1 MAKRP
6 DVSVTITA
14 VDKTRQAFNSVSRG
28 LSGVSKSLFNVKT
41 AIGTALGAGGL
52 GLMVKA
58 SLEATDALAKTA
70 RRIGVTTQELQ
81 KLHHAAAITGV
92 ETATMNMALQRFIRR
107 TAEAARGTG
116 EAKDALRELGL
127 NASQL
132 TKLPLEEQMLALADA
147 FEGAGTDADRVR
159 LAMKLFDSEGVA
171 LVQTLKEGRAGLQ
184 GMFREA
190 ETLGMVLSTSA
201 VKGVEQTND
210 AIARLGGVIRGFRDQ
225 VVAKLAPGIEAL
237 TTHFTNLI
245 VEQANLKGGF
255 EALGKAIAVDLI
267 RAVRAATIATATLF
281 NTLIG
286 SINAANTA
294 FSTLKNIF
302 TFDEASAAAT
312 KVDNLKRKIADLR
325 KEKEKPQNERGFMGI
340 LGQSDEEI
348 DAEIAAY
355 EEGVARYEAA
365 AAKFQAP
372 VEIPLIP
379 LEPLIAAFD
388 ALESGL
394 SGTRENIKETAD
406 ETVAVVAPMP
416 SLFDQMKEAANA
428 AFQGISE
435 GLQSTGQRF
444 ESLKKGFEDLG
455 NRAMSSLTDGLA
467 AAVEGTKSLKNAF
480 GDMARGIIQDLTKML
495 LKYYLI
501 QPLFNAITGA
511 FPAPAGAA
519 SPPPPKAI
527 GGAVQGGKAYMVGER
542 GPEMFVPARTGS
554 IVSNDDMNSGKVVV
568 QQTINV
574 TTGIQQTVRAE
585 IANLMPQIQA
595 AAKSAVAEARMRG
608 GNYSRA
614 LVGA

>member
-28 LSGVSKSLFNVKT
+28 LSGVSKSLLNVKT
-41 AIGTALGAGGL
+41 AIGAALGAGGL

-81 KLHHAAAITGV
+81 KLHHAATITGV

-132 TKLPLEEQMLALADA
+132 TKLSLEEQMLALADA

-171 LVQTLKEGRAGLQ
+171 LVQTLKEGRSGLQ
-184 GMFREA
+184 GMFQEA

-201 VKGVEQTND
+201 VKGVEDTND
-210 AIARLGGVIRGFRDQ
+210 AIARLNGVIRGFRDQ
-225 VVAKLAPGIEAL
+225 VIAKLAPGIEAL
-237 TTHFTNLI
+237 AKHFTELI
-245 VEQANLKGGF
+245 VEQAALKGGF
-255 EALGKAIAVDLI
+255 EALAKAIAIDLI
-267 RAVRAATIATATLF
+267 RALRAATIAGAQLF
-281 NTLIG
+281 NFFIG
-286 SINAANTA
+286 SINALNTA
-294 FSTLKNIF
+294 WATFRNIF

-312 KVDNLKRKIADLR
+312 KVENLKGKLERLR
-325 KEKEKPQNERGFMGI
+325 EELATPAEERGIFGF
-340 LGQSDEEI
+340 LGRSDEAIQEDI
-348 DAEIAAY
+348 DAIQEGIAQ
-355 EEGVARYEAA
+355 YEAA
-365 AAKFQAP
+365 AQKFEAP
-372 VEIPLIP
+372 VQIPTIP
-379 LEPLIAAFD
+379 VDGIMAAFD

-394 SGTRENIKETAD
+394 TSTRESITETA
-406 ETVAVVAPMP
+406 EEVVVAIGGTPT
-416 SLFDQMKEAANA
+416 LFDQMREAASA

-455 NRAMSSLTDGLA
+455 TRAMDSLTDGLA
-467 AAVEGTKSLKNAF
+467 AAVEGTKSLKDAF

-495 LKYYLI
+495 IKYYLI

-511 FPAPAGAA
+511 FPSPAGAA
-519 SPPPPKAI
+519 SPAPGKAI
-527 GGAVQGGKAYMVGER
+527 GGSVQGGKAYMVGER

-554 IVSNDDMNSGKVVV
+554 IVSNDDMNGGKVVV

>member
-28 LSGVSKSLFNVKT
+28 LGGVSKSLINVKT
-41 AIGTALGAGGL
+41 AIGAALGAGGL

-132 TKLPLEEQMLALADA
+132 TKLPLEQQMLALADA

-171 LVQTLKEGRAGLQ
+171 LVQTLKEGRSGLQ
-184 GMFREA
+184 GMFQEA

-201 VKGVEQTND
+201 VKGVEDTQD
-210 AIARLGGVIRGFRDQ
+210 SISRLQGVMGGFRDQ
-225 VVAKLAPGIEAL
+225 VVAQLAPGIEAL
-237 TTHFTNLI
+237 TTHFTTLI
-245 VEQANLKGGF
+245 VEQAEAKGGF
-255 EALGKAIAVDLI
+255 EALAKAIAVDLI
-267 RAVRAATIATATLF
+267 RAIRAAVLAGAQLF
-281 NTLIG
+281 NFFIT
-286 SINAANTA
+286 SINALNTA
-294 FSTLKNIF
+294 WATFRNTF

-312 KVDNLKRKIADLR
+312 KVENLKGKLERLR
-325 KEKEKPQNERGFMGI
+325 EELETPAEERGLFGF
-340 LGQSDEEI
+340 LGRSDEAIQADI
-348 DAEIAAY
+348 DAIQEGIAQY
-355 EEGVARYEAA
+355 EEA
-365 AAKFQAP
+365 AAKFEAP
-372 VEIPLIP
+372 IQIPAIP
-379 LEPLIAAFD
+379 VDGIMSAFD

-394 SGTRENIKETAD
+394 TSTRESATDTAD
-406 ETVAVVAPMP
+406 EFVQAAAPIPTLFEQMGEAFLTAMENINQGLS
-416 SLFDQMKEAANA
+416 SL
-428 AFQGISE
+428 
-435 GLQSTGQRF
+435 GQRF
-444 ESLKKGFEDLG
+444 EDIRKNIEQITNSAINNLS
-455 NRAMSSLTDGLA
+455 NGLA
-467 AAVEGTKSLKNAF
+467 DAVMGTKSLKDAF
-480 GDMARGIIQDLTKML
+480 GDFARSVIKDLTQML
-495 LKYYLI
+495 IKYYLI

-511 FPAPAGAA
+511 FPAPAGNA
-519 SPPPPKAI
+519 SPAPGKAI
-527 GGAVQGGKAYMVGER
+527 GGSVQGGKAYMVGER

-554 IVSNDDMNSGKVVV
+554 IVSNDDMNGGKVVV